1 LKIKDNA
8 PISEDSE
15 GFTQASFSF
24 HGPNG
29 NEIGEEFIIKFRVEK
44 KFDEIQFYEIAMT
57 IFEQLKIKFLEN
69 NEFTFEKVI
78 EVLKKNQCNEE
89 KAKEA
94 LLKEFAPVAEDEN
107 IM

>member
-1 LKIKDNA
+1 
-8 PISEDSE
+8 
-15 GFTQASFSF
+15 
-24 HGPNG
+24 
-29 NEIGEEFIIKFRVEK
+29 
-44 KFDEIQFYEIAMT
+44 MT

-94 LLKEFAPVAEDEN
+94 LLKEFTPVAEDEN